1 MNDISL
7 KQLEIFVAVVE
18 YGGFTRAAEELF
30 FNQSTVSAHI
40 SLLEQAL
47 GKELFV
53 RSNRR
58 HVRLTKEGEQV
69 YPIARRILNDCAA
82 LRTLFS
88 DADSA
93 PVVALG
99 ASTVPGQYL
108 VPGYLAAF
116 LKREPEFRY
125 SLRRGDSEQVHRMLK
140 SGQIAVGFVGAVSA
154 PENLDYFPL
163 YDDRLVIAAP
173 NNEHYRAFRERGVYG
188 RELLLE
194 EPFVSR
200 EEGSGTDTSLQN
212 YLRTVGL
219 SHDML
224 HVVARVDDPEAIK
237 QMVSGGVARRGAGGP
252 KRHAARLRDGQ
263 KRAQAH
269 DLSHHAQIAAA
280 LPHGAKARRLF
291 EKPAPQEARRSPEL
305 SQKKARQKP
314 CLSFCLLL
322 LQKAEQAV
330 LFIRLARHG
339 DEVVAGLGDG
349 LAQLRLVDGLFADDV
364 RFALGVGGRDFL
376 HGERVADG
384 VVDVRFAHAAHHA
397 VDLHFGFV
405 HVKIISFHTAQ
416 ETRVDKSRVSCAI

>member
-140 SGQIAVGFVGAVSA
+140 SGQIAVGFVGAVSE
-154 PENLDYFPL
+154 PENVDYFPL
-163 YDDRLVIAAP
+163 YDDRLVLAAP
-173 NNEHYRAFRERGVYG
+173 NNEHYRMLRERGVYG
-188 RELLLE
+188 RKLLLE

-200 EEGSGTDTSLQN
+200 EEGSGTGTSLQN
-212 YLRTVGL
+212 YLRTT
-219 SHDML
+219 
-224 HVVARVDDPEAIK
+224 
-237 QMVSGGVARRGAGGP
+237 
-252 KRHAARLRDGQ
+252 
-263 KRAQAH
+263 
-269 DLSHHAQIAAA
+269 
-280 LPHGAKARRLF
+280 LF
-291 EKPAPQEARRSPEL
+291 RK
-305 SQKKARQKP
+305 
-314 CLSFCLLL
+314 
-322 LQKAEQAV
+322 
-330 LFIRLARHG
+330 
-339 DEVVAGLGDG
+339 
-349 LAQLRLVDGLFADDV
+349 
-364 RFALGVGGRDFL
+364 
-376 HGERVADG
+376 
-384 VVDVRFAHAAHHA
+384 
-397 VDLHFGFV
+397 
-405 HVKIISFHTAQ
+405 
-416 ETRVDKSRVSCAI
+416 

>member
-88 DADSA
+88 DADST

-116 LKREPEFRY
+116 LKREPEN
-125 SLRRGDSEQVHRMLK
+125 V
-140 SGQIAVGFVGAVSA
+140 
-154 PENLDYFPL
+154 DYFPL
-163 YDDRLVIAAP
+163 YDDRLVLAAP
-173 NNEHYRAFRERGVYG
+173 NNEHYRMLRERGVYG

-200 EEGSGTDTSLQN
+200 EEGSGTDASLQN
-212 YLRTVGL
+212 YLRTLGL

-237 QMVSGGVARRGAGGP
+237 QMVSGGVGVAVLSALAVEQEVQNGTLLAFEMDKSALKRTIYLITLKSQQLSRMEQKLVDFLKSPHRR
-252 KRHAARLRDGQ
+252 
-263 KRAQAH
+263 KRAE
-269 DLSHHAQIAAA
+269 AQN
-280 LPHGAKARRLF
+280 
-291 EKPAPQEARRSPEL
+291 
-305 SQKKARQKP
+305 
-314 CLSFCLLL
+314 
-322 LQKAEQAV
+322 
-330 LFIRLARHG
+330 
-339 DEVVAGLGDG
+339 
-349 LAQLRLVDGLFADDV
+349 
-364 RFALGVGGRDFL
+364 
-376 HGERVADG
+376 
-384 VVDVRFAHAAHHA
+384 
-397 VDLHFGFV
+397 
-405 HVKIISFHTAQ
+405 
-416 ETRVDKSRVSCAI
+416 

>member
-47 GKELFV
+47 GKKLFV

-116 LKREPEFRY
+116 LKCEPEFRY

-140 SGQIAVGFVGAVSA
+140 SGQIAVGFVGAVSE
-154 PENLDYFPL
+154 PENVDYFPL
-163 YDDRLVIAAP
+163 YDDRLVLAAP

-188 RELLLE
+188 
-194 EPFVSR
+194 
-200 EEGSGTDTSLQN
+200 Q
-212 YLRTVGL
+212 
-219 SHDML
+219 
-224 HVVARVDDPEAIK
+224 
-237 QMVSGGVARRGAGGP
+237 
-252 KRHAARLRDGQ
+252 
-263 KRAQAH
+263 
-269 DLSHHAQIAAA
+269 AAA
-280 LPHGAKARRLF
+280 
-291 EKPAPQEARRSPEL
+291 
-305 SQKKARQKP
+305 
-314 CLSFCLLL
+314 
-322 LQKAEQAV
+322 
-330 LFIRLARHG
+330 
-339 DEVVAGLGDG
+339 
-349 LAQLRLVDGLFADDV
+349 
-364 RFALGVGGRDFL
+364 
-376 HGERVADG
+376 
-384 VVDVRFAHAAHHA
+384 
-397 VDLHFGFV
+397 
-405 HVKIISFHTAQ
+405 
-416 ETRVDKSRVSCAI
+416 

>member
-88 DADSA
+88 DADST
-93 PVVALG
+93 P
-99 ASTVPGQYL
+99 
-108 VPGYLAAF
+108 
-116 LKREPEFRY
+116 
-125 SLRRGDSEQVHRMLK
+125 
-140 SGQIAVGFVGAVSA
+140 VGAVSE
-154 PENLDYFPL
+154 PENVDYFPL

-212 YLRTVGL
+212 YLRTLGL

-237 QMVSGGVARRGAGGP
+237 QMVSGGVGVAVLSALAVEHEVQNGTLLAFEMDKSALKRTIYLITLKSQQLSRMEQKLVDFLKSPHRR
-252 KRHAARLRDGQ
+252 
-263 KRAQAH
+263 KRAE
-269 DLSHHAQIAAA
+269 AQN
-280 LPHGAKARRLF
+280 
-291 EKPAPQEARRSPEL
+291 
-305 SQKKARQKP
+305 
-314 CLSFCLLL
+314 
-322 LQKAEQAV
+322 
-330 LFIRLARHG
+330 
-339 DEVVAGLGDG
+339 
-349 LAQLRLVDGLFADDV
+349 
-364 RFALGVGGRDFL
+364 
-376 HGERVADG
+376 
-384 VVDVRFAHAAHHA
+384 
-397 VDLHFGFV
+397 
-405 HVKIISFHTAQ
+405 
-416 ETRVDKSRVSCAI
+416 

>member
-116 LKREPEFRY
+116 FRRSYPASAFLKREPEFRY

-140 SGQIAVGFVGAVSA
+140 SGQIAVGFVGAVSE
-154 PENLDYFPL
+154 PENVDYFPL

-212 YLRTVGL
+212 YLRTLGL

-237 QMVSGGVARRGAGGP
+237 QMVSGGVGVAVLSALAVEQEAQNGTLLAFEMDKSALKRTIYLITLKSQQLSRMEQKLVDFLKSPHRR
-252 KRHAARLRDGQ
+252 
-263 KRAQAH
+263 KRAE
-269 DLSHHAQIAAA
+269 AQN
-280 LPHGAKARRLF
+280 
-291 EKPAPQEARRSPEL
+291 
-305 SQKKARQKP
+305 
-314 CLSFCLLL
+314 
-322 LQKAEQAV
+322 
-330 LFIRLARHG
+330 
-339 DEVVAGLGDG
+339 
-349 LAQLRLVDGLFADDV
+349 
-364 RFALGVGGRDFL
+364 
-376 HGERVADG
+376 
-384 VVDVRFAHAAHHA
+384 
-397 VDLHFGFV
+397 
-405 HVKIISFHTAQ
+405 
-416 ETRVDKSRVSCAI
+416 

>member
-82 LRTLFS
+82 LRALFS

-140 SGQIAVGFVGAVSA
+140 SGQIAVGFVGAVSE
-154 PENLDYFPL
+154 PENVDYFPL
-163 YDDRLVIAAP
+163 YDDRLVLAAP
-173 NNEHYRAFRERGVYG
+173 NNEHYHMLRERGVYG

-200 EEGSGTDTSLQN
+200 EEGSGTDASLQN
-212 YLRTVGL
+212 YLRTLGL

-224 HVVARVDDPEAIK
+224 HVVARVDDPRGHQAD
-237 QMVSGGVARRGAGGP
+237 GLRRRGRCRALGARRGAGGP

-269 DLSHHAQIAAA
+269 DLSHHTQIAAA

-291 EKPAPQEARRSPEL
+291 EKPAPQEARRSAEL
-305 SQKKARQKP
+305 SQKKGTAKAVP
-314 CLSFCLLL
+314 FILSFTSS
-322 LQKAEQAV
+322 ES
-330 LFIRLARHG
+330 RT
-339 DEVVAGLGDG
+339 
-349 LAQLRLVDGLFADDV
+349 
-364 RFALGVGGRDFL
+364 GR
-376 HGERVADG
+376 A
-384 VVDVRFAHAAHHA
+384 
-397 VDLHFGFV
+397 
-405 HVKIISFHTAQ
+405 FHTACSSW
-416 ETRVDKSRVSCAI
+416 RRSHSRSW